1 MKTRLLAILLL
12 TVALSARG
20 QNTLPVFN
28 DVTKEGGI
36 VFNHCLGAKKISN
49 IVEATGSG
57 CGWIDY
63 DRDGKIDLYMV
74 NGAYLEGVSDPRS
87 PFKGQHMSSRLY
99 HNNGDGTFTDV
110 TEKAGVGNDNR
121 YGMGVLVGD
130 YDNDGYPDLYVTN
143 YGRNTLYHNNGNGT
157 FTDVTEKAGVGCG
170 RWSTGAAFIDYDKD
184 GLPDLFVGVYLEYD
198 SKYRLFYEADVYP
211 GPLAYPEQSS
221 VLYHNN
227 GDGTFTDVTAKAGVG
242 LTGRAMGALTVDYDQ
257 DGWPDIFV
265 ANDNSANYLYHNN
278 GNGTFSEV
286 ALKAGVAF
294 GQHGNAVASMG
305 GDWGDYDRDGKLD
318 LIVPAMGYNALFR
331 SLGKGLFEDVALG
344 VGLAVISGQFWS
356 WGGKFLD
363 YDNDGYLDVW
373 VVDGDGHRLSE
384 TQEAIFARNVAGP
397 SGKRIFQ
404 DVADKSGP
412 YFHAKMVSRGL
423 AVGDYDNDGNLD
435 AFILNIDRP
444 SILVR
449 NSGGTGNN
457 WLTLDLEGT
466 KSTRDGL
473 GAKVTVSAGGLVQF
487 DEKKSGTSYL
497 SQEDPRLHF
506 GLGQAGRVDEVTIR
520 WPSGIIQRLKDIKVN
535 QILKVV
541 EPRS

>member
-1 MKTRLLAILLL
+1 MKTRLFVVMLLAI
-12 TVALSARG
+12 AFSARS
-20 QNTLPVFN
+20 QNTLPIFT
-28 DVTKEGGI
+28 DVTKEARI
-36 VFNHCLGAKKISN
+36 EFNHCLGAKKISN

-63 DRDGKIDLYMV
+63 DRDGRLDLYLV

-130 YDNDGYPDLYVTN
+130 YDNDGFPDLYVTN
-143 YGRNTLYHNNGNGT
+143 YGRNTLYHNNGDGT

-184 GLPDLFVGVYLEYD
+184 GRLDLFVGVYLEFD

-211 GPLAYPEQSS
+211 GPLAYPAQAS

-242 LTGRAMGALTVDYDQ
+242 LPGRAMGALTVDYDQ

-265 ANDNSANYLYHNN
+265 ANDNSANYLYHNS
-278 GNGTFSEV
+278 GKGTFTEV

-294 GQHGNAVASMG
+294 GQHGNAAASMG
-305 GDWGDYDRDGKLD
+305 GDWGDFDRDGKLD
-318 LIVPAMGYNALFR
+318 LIVPAMGYNALFQ
-331 SLGKGLFEDVALG
+331 SLGKGMFEDVALG
-344 VGLAVISGQFWS
+344 VGLAVISGQYWS
-356 WGGKFLD
+356 WGGRFVD

-373 VVDGDGHRLSE
+373 VVNGDGHRLSD
-384 TQEAIFARNVAGP
+384 TQEAILARNVSGP
-397 SGKRIFQ
+397 SGKRVYQ

-412 YFHAKMVSRGL
+412 YFHMKMVARGV
-423 AVGDYDNDGNLD
+423 AIGDYDNDGNQD
-435 AFILNIDRP
+435 AFILNIDEP

-449 NSGGTGNN
+449 NSGSGNN
-457 WLTLDLEGT
+457 WLILDLEGT
-466 KSTRDGL
+466 KGNRDGL
-473 GAKVTVSAGGLVQF
+473 GAKVTVSSGGLVQF

-497 SQEDPRLHF
+497 SQGDPRLHF

-520 WPSGIIQRLKDIKVN
+520 WPSGIIQKLKDVKVN
-535 QILKVV
+535 QIHKVV

>member
-1 MKTRLLAILLL
+1 MKIRLLVALLL
-12 TVALSARG
+12 AVAFSARS
-20 QNTLPVFN
+20 QSSLPVFN
-28 DVTKEGGI
+28 DVTKDARIE
-36 VFNHCLGAKKISN
+36 FNHCLGAKKISN

-63 DRDGKIDLYMV
+63 DRDSKLDLYLV
-74 NGAYLEGVSDPRS
+74 NGAFLEGVSDARS
-87 PFKGQHMSSRLY
+87 PFKGRHMMSRLY
-99 HNNGDGTFTDV
+99 RNNGDGTFADV

-157 FTDVTEKAGVGCG
+157 FEDVTEKAGVGCG
-170 RWSTGAAFIDYDKD
+170 RWSTGAAFVDFDKD
-184 GLPDLFVGVYLEYD
+184 GRLDLFVGVYLEFD
-198 SKYRLFYEADVYP
+198 TKYRLFYEADVYP
-211 GPLAYPEQSS
+211 GPLAYPAQAS

-242 LTGRAMGALTVDYDQ
+242 LLGRAMGALAVDYDQ

-265 ANDNSANYLYHNN
+265 ANDNSANYLYRNN
-278 GNGTFSEV
+278 GNGSFTEV
-286 ALKAGVAF
+286 ALKSGVAF
-294 GQHGNAVASMG
+294 GQHGNAAASMG

-318 LIVPAMGYNALFR
+318 LIVPAMGYNALYR
-331 SLGKGLFEDVALG
+331 SMGKGLFEDVALG
-344 VGLAVISGQFWS
+344 VGLAVISGQYWS
-356 WGGKFLD
+356 WGGRFID

-373 VVDGDGHRLSE
+373 VVNGDGHRLSE
-384 TQEAIFARNVAGP
+384 TQEAILARNVPDA

-404 DVADKSGP
+404 DVAERSGP
-412 YFHAKMVSRGL
+412 YFHVKMVSRGV
-423 AVGDYDNDGNLD
+423 AIGDYDNDGNQD
-435 AFILNIDRP
+435 AFILNIDQP

-449 NSGGTGNN
+449 NSGSPNH

-466 KSTRDGL
+466 KGNRDGL

-497 SQEDPRLHF
+497 SQGDPRLHF
-506 GLGQAGRVDEVTIR
+506 GLGQAGKVDEVTIR
-520 WPSGIIQRLKDIKVN
+520 WPSGIIQKLKDVKVN